1 MSVNFSDY
9 NVLTS
14 GSPPTR
20 DKLRC
25 EDKARARR
33 DWRNE
38 RLRDI
43 ATALTDRSPES
54 SLALPAEGL
63 LHLKKVRLECL
74 FFFLLLC
81 SLIKI
86 LWRRVGFGSKTSTAN
101 GCVAGL
107 YFVGLR

>member
-1 MSVNFSDY
+1 MHCFFICVSDY
-9 NVLTS
+9 IVTS

-25 EDKARARR
+25 DDKARARR

-63 LHLKKVRLECL
+63 LHLKKV
-74 FFFLLLC
+74 
-81 SLIKI
+81 
-86 LWRRVGFGSKTSTAN
+86 GSEFEKYVIQIAKH
-101 GCVAGL
+101 
-107 YFVGLR
+107 

>member
-1 MSVNFSDY
+1 MTNILFSFSLFPDY
-9 NVLTS
+9 LISS

-25 EDKARARR
+25 DDKARARR

-63 LHLKKVRLECL
+63 LHLKKVRPWNRTN
-74 FFFLLLC
+74 
-81 SLIKI
+81 SDMII
-86 LWRRVGFGSKTSTAN
+86 
-101 GCVAGL
+101 
-107 YFVGLR
+107 